1 MFASCAVSG
10 FLVKMSRERLHTQNL
25 IFTSK
30 TRIESNTHIHTTTRI
45 LSRVGCLATMPP
57 KPPFSRTSL
66 SHREKRKHTKR
77 AICCIVFLF
86 FSLAFRVLFFG
97 KSSSRGRHLNDE
109 YGREPLYAFG
119 THHQHHQF
127 LQKSPH
133 EYALSM
139 ARGEES
145 FHHRPH
151 NQQEGLSVSK
161 SEEEEEEEQK
171 QFSLANTKVYVY
183 SSREISEIA
192 KLAPKDCERVESEQ
206 LLHRMFL
213 YSTQLR
219 TSEKS
224 EATHFFV
231 PAYPECLRTQKKLDE
246 KTIEGYYVDVLKR
259 LGRFQMSGG
268 LDHVF
273 VAPRVGMD
281 AVFPNWRAHCAN
293 CLFLR
298 ASRDVRGQT
307 TDVFREVV
315 IPDAFSESEARKND
329 ETAEKLKSKRQS
341 HALISVL
348 GDDDEAKRLRRI
360 HKVSDT
366 EDMRFRASFCVVI
379 VPNDAEGDEDIDE
392 RNHWTKNIALA
403 LWSDCI
409 PVLLHKKNANAN
421 DDDDHFAHALLDALP
436 LSDVLDYESFSISQ
450 AYKAN
455 TDDDELLDYLRAINA
470 RDRHEFARNG
480 KRVRCA
486 FVYDAG
492 DSECSAAL
500 ALGFALGKRG
510 LQFPKS
516 SKSFWGAHGVP
527 LDGDGNIVS
536 ASSSSSSSAVFDE
549 SGGGNFETEFVFTY
563 APKGNDLNPPKYC

>member
-10 FLVKMSRERLHTQNL
+10 FLQDVKRKTSHTNL

-30 TRIESNTHIHTTTRI
+30 THIKSNTHIYTTTRI

-119 THHQHHQF
+119 THHTHHQF

-536 ASSSSSSSAVFDE
+536 ASSSSSSSLCSMNPAAATLKPN
-549 SGGGNFETEFVFTY
+549 SSSRTRR
-563 APKGNDLNPPKYC
+563 KGTI

>member
-1 MFASCAVSG
+1 MFARAQ
-10 FLVKMSRERLHTQNL
+10 FLAFCQDVKRKTSHTNL

-30 TRIESNTHIHTTTRI
+30 TRIKSNTHIHTTTRI

-77 AICCIVFLF
+77 AIVCIVFLF

-109 YGREPLYAFG
+109 YGREPLHAFG
-119 THHQHHQF
+119 THHTHHQF

-329 ETAEKLKSKRQS
+329 ETAGKLKSKRQS

-360 HKVSDT
+360 YKVSDT

>member
-1 MFASCAVSG
+1 M
-10 FLVKMSRERLHTQNL
+10 K
-25 IFTSK
+25 
-30 TRIESNTHIHTTTRI
+30 
-45 LSRVGCLATMPP
+45 
-57 KPPFSRTSL
+57 FSRHSL
-66 SHREKRKHTKR
+66 THREKRKHTKR
-77 AICCIVFLF
+77 AIACILLLFAFLF
-86 FSLAFRVLFFG
+86 VRVVFSGGGGGGGTR
-97 KSSSRGRHLNDE
+97 KRQLNDE

-127 LQKSPH
+127 LQKKSPG
-133 EYALSM
+133 EYAMMTSSS
-139 ARGEES
+139 AAGGRDHQRGNGIVTRESASGGNDGDASSSHNNRYHEDEE
-145 FHHRPH
+145 
-151 NQQEGLSVSK
+151 V
-161 SEEEEEEEQK
+161 EEEQK
-171 QFSLANTKVYVY
+171 QFSLANTKMYVY
-183 SSREISEIA
+183 SSREIPEIA
-192 KLAPKDCERVESEQ
+192 KLAPKDCEKVESEQ

-219 TSEKS
+219 TSAKS

-259 LGRFQMSGG
+259 LGRFQTSGG

-315 IPDAFSESEARKND
+315 IPDAFSESEARRND
-329 ETAEKLKSKRQS
+329 EKAEQLKSRRES

-348 GDDDEAKRLRRI
+348 GDDEEAKRLRRI
-360 HKVSDT
+360 NKVSDG
-366 EDMRFRASFCVVI
+366 EDMRFKASFCVVI

-409 PVLLHKKNANAN
+409 PVLLHKKNGH
-421 DDDDHFAHALLDALP
+421 DDDDHFANALLDALP
-436 LSDVLDYESFSISQ
+436 LADVLDYESFSISQ

-492 DSECSAAL
+492 DSDCSAAL

-516 SKSFWGAHGVP
+516 SRSFWGAHGVP
-527 LDGDGNIVS
+527 LDGNGNILS
-536 ASSSSSSSAVFDE
+536 ASSLDE
-549 SGGGNFETEFVFTY
+549 TGSIFETENVFIY
-563 APKGNDLNPPKYC
+563 APKGNDLNPAKC

>member
-1 MFASCAVSG
+1 
-10 FLVKMSRERLHTQNL
+10 
-25 IFTSK
+25 
-30 TRIESNTHIHTTTRI
+30 
-45 LSRVGCLATMPP
+45 
-57 KPPFSRTSL
+57 
-66 SHREKRKHTKR
+66 
-77 AICCIVFLF
+77 
-86 FSLAFRVLFFG
+86 
-97 KSSSRGRHLNDE
+97 
-109 YGREPLYAFG
+109 
-119 THHQHHQF
+119 
-127 LQKSPH
+127 
-133 EYALSM
+133 M

-151 NQQEGLSVSK
+151 NHQEGLSVNK
-161 SEEEEEEEQK
+161 SEEEEETEQK

-246 KTIEGYYVDVLKR
+246 KTIEGYYADVLKR

-281 AVFPNWRAHCAN
+281 AVFPNWRVHCAN

-315 IPDAFSESEARKND
+315 VPDAFSESEARKND

-348 GDDDEAKRLRRI
+348 GDDDEAKRLRKI

-379 VPNDAEGDEDIDE
+379 VPNDAEVDEDIDE

-421 DDDDHFAHALLDALP
+421 DDDDHFATALLDALP

-516 SKSFWGAHGVP
+516 SRSFWGAHGVP

-536 ASSSSSSSAVFDE
+536 ASSSSSSAVFDD
-549 SGGGNFETEFVFTY
+549 SGGGNFETEHVFTY
-563 APKGNDLNPPKYC
+563 APNGNDLNPPKYC

>member
-10 FLVKMSRERLHTQNL
+10 FLLDVKRKTSHTNL

-30 TRIESNTHIHTTTRI
+30 TRIKSNTHIHTTTHI
-45 LSRVGCLATMPP
+45 LSRVGCLAKMPS
-57 KPPFSRTSL
+57 KATFSRTSL

-77 AICCIVFLF
+77 AIVCIVFLF
-86 FSLAFRVLFFG
+86 FSLVFRVLFFG

-119 THHQHHQF
+119 THHTHHQF

-145 FHHRPH
+145 FHHRPRNH
-151 NQQEGLSVSK
+151 QEGLSVSK

-549 SGGGNFETEFVFTY
+549 SGGGNFETEHVFTY

>member
-1 MFASCAVSG
+1 MFARAQ
-10 FLVKMSRERLHTQNL
+10 FLAFCQDVKRNTSHTNL

-30 TRIESNTHIHTTTRI
+30 TRIKSNTHIHTTTRI
-45 LSRVGCLATMPP
+45 LSRVGCLAKMPS

-77 AICCIVFLF
+77 AIYCIVFLF
-86 FSLAFRVLFFG
+86 FSLVFRVLFFG

-161 SEEEEEEEQK
+161 SEEEEETEQK